1 MSTERSS
8 STSMTSSAGRRR
20 EDKEESSS
28 SSSLESF
35 HFFELSLVNVAA
47 SKELFS
53 PRKESS
59 SSMLFVICVSPLV
72 TFWSKRSSNEMS
84 RTKSGDSRGRLC
96 VESSMLLSPL
106 PEFSSTA
113 SFHGRLPAMLLLL
126 LLLLLFVDRGVM
138 VVDVTTD
145 SLGLKCITI
154 PLPTKSQTR
163 LRPSCLGKIRLVP
176 CKTK

>member
-1 MSTERSS
+1 
-8 STSMTSSAGRRR
+8 MTSSAGRRR

-96 VESSMLLSPL
+96 VESSTLLSDL

-126 LLLLLFVDRGVM
+126 LFVDRGVM

-145 SLGLKCITI
+145 SLGRKCITI